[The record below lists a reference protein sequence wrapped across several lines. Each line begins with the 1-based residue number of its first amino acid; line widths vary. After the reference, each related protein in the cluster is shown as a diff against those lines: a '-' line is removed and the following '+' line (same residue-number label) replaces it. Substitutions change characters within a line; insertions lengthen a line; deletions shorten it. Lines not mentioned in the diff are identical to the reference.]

1 MNELN
6 IENKIPVKVGEIL
19 KLGIRRFGK
28 DGTPIMI
35 HKGYIIFLKDDR
47 NGGVEL
53 NRIMEIKVMK
63 VFPKYAF
70 AERTE

>member
-1 MNELN
+1 M
-6 IENKIPVKVGEIL
+6 IPPVKVGDVM
-19 KLGIRRFGK
+19 KLGVRRFGK

-35 HKGYIIFLKDDR
+35 FKGYIIFLKDDR

-53 NRIMEIKVMK
+53 NRIIEIKIAK

-70 AERTE
+70 AERTN